1 MRAGAGGRTQH
12 HDSGFECEARLLL
25 GALPR
30 RAWAHAQLLLVFSIK
45 SIVVVGDLQVEVR
58 RCAPA
63 RGGGRVR
70 WGAHIPVALVRQPQW
85 GARVAGLSVGGVGTR
100 CTEGTLDLP

>member
-1 MRAGAGGRTQH
+1 MWGGCTQQ

-30 RAWAHAQLLLVFSIK
+30 RAWAHAQLLLVFSVK

-63 RGGGRVR
+63 RGGGRVQSGVHTYPWHR
-70 WGAHIPVALVRQPQW
+70 CVRLYRKP
-85 GARVAGLSVGGVGTR
+85 GCPDARFGT
-100 CTEGTLDLP
+100 